1 MKYNNI
7 RVLNIE
13 GALRRIGATFD
24 SQYGICP
31 VEDIP
36 KIIRQRL
43 GPSANYDDIIADYAN
58 VVQWSGENGLVEY
71 AALGLKDLEICDNNL
86 SNDFLSHILVSF
98 DINPEDGSDSITLL
112 ASYKVLQ
119 QHYHSNFSEEYKA
132 FIRQLP
138 YAHEWLTK

>member
-13 GALRRIGATFD
+13 GALRRIGATLD

-31 VEDIP
+31 IEDIP
-36 KIIRQRL
+36 RIIRKRL
-43 GPSANYDDIIADYAN
+43 GPSATYDDIIADYAN
-58 VVQWSGENGLVEY
+58 VVLWNCKNGLVEY
-71 AALGLKDLEICDNNL
+71 AALGLNDLEICDSHL

-98 DINPEDGSDSITLL
+98 DMDPEDGSEYTTLL
-112 ASYKVLQ
+112 ASYNVLR
-119 QHYHSNFSEEYKA
+119 QHYHSDFPEEYKA